1 MHVRAMQ
8 INKTKLITLL
18 MMASPLVTKVY
29 IKYYTIILVI
39 CQLNLAETI
48 QEANTFFVDAG

>member
-1 MHVRAMQ
+1 MQVRAMQ
-8 INKTKLITLL
+8 INKTMLITLL

-39 CQLNLAETI
+39 CQLNLVETI
-48 QEANTFFVDAG
+48 QEACRYYNDV

>member
-1 MHVRAMQ
+1 MQVRAMQ
-8 INKTKLITLL
+8 INKTMLITLL

>member
-39 CQLNLAETI
+39 CQLNLVETI

>member
-1 MHVRAMQ
+1 MQVRAMQ
-8 INKTKLITLL
+8 INKTMLITLL

-39 CQLNLAETI
+39 CQLNLVETI

>member
-1 MHVRAMQ
+1 MQ
-8 INKTKLITLL
+8 INKTMLITLL

-48 QEANTFFVDAG
+48 QEANTFFVDAD